1 MALVFKGDEHTN
13 DAISAGGVCLCMDS
27 ELLKTAAITASPQNA
42 PRHDQNAPRVL
53 PRSGFF
59 SFLYPRKRDTGV
71 GRWWR
76 DEEGIMRLRYSSI
89 STFHDSA
96 LLTRLIIM
104 GSLGCGYEQ
113 KKLGNREGVRRAQQ
127 HEPFEL

>member
-1 MALVFKGDEHTN
+1 
-13 DAISAGGVCLCMDS
+13 MDS